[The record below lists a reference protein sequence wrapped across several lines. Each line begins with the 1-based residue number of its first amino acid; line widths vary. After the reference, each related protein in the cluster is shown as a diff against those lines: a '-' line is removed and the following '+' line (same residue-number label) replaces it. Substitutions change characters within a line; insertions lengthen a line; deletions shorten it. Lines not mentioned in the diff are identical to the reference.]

1 MESHREVLRAE
12 RICLG
17 APGVELLDNVY
28 VNVFVGEIVGLCGM
42 EDSGKHEFVE
52 CINGIRQDFTG
63 AIYLVENRFIP
74 VSPVQTLRSGICVVS
89 DQPVLIGA
97 FSAMENLELLP
108 RSLWDN
114 NNRRLFRAKCREL
127 LQILCPEVDPD
138 VPVQDLE
145 GYERVAI
152 EIARAMLTHA
162 SLLVLDNVLSG
173 FPDYILDWFAGI
185 FEKLRNNGM
194 GMLIVSSSI
203 RVICRFADRIF
214 VLRNGVNAGMVQR
227 EAAGSDVL
235 LAMMTCDAAIQHTAH
250 TARKR
255 ILSQTTEELLILDDV
270 HLGKMLNGL
279 SLHISKGEV
288 LGVLN
293 SNKNTG
299 KYIVDI
305 LRDRVNIDSGAI
317 LFCGQDIIQRTIE
330 ERQQLGIFVAVGR
343 NTSFRDM
350 SLQDNIAISALRGDN
365 VWRMLHKVPEL
376 RFEVSETLETFW
388 PERFRR
394 EIPISNSEEEIFLS
408 ICRAV
413 VAEAKLVIMRNASRG
428 IDVLTKRDIMEAV
441 GKLRARGIAVM
452 FIDFDVDFLLGMCD
466 RIAVVSEG
474 KFVTEFHMDNPE
486 SRERCR
492 QLSAHIFSL

>member
-1 MESHREVLRAE
+1 MKSHREVLRAE

-28 VNVFVGEIVGLCGM
+28 INVFAGEVVGLCGM
-42 EDSGKHEFVE
+42 EDSGKQEFVE

-63 AIYLVENRFIP
+63 VINLNENRFIP
-74 VSPVQTLRSGICVVS
+74 VSPVQTLLSGICVVS

-108 RSLWDN
+108 RSLWDG

-152 EIARAMLTHA
+152 EIARAMLSHA
-162 SLLVLDNVLSG
+162 SLLILDNVLSG
-173 FPDYILDWFAGI
+173 FPDYVLEWFAGI
-185 FEKLRNNGM
+185 FEQLRSNGM

-203 RVICRFADRIF
+203 RVICRFADRII

-227 EAAGSDVL
+227 EEASSDVL
-235 LAMMTCDAAIQHTAH
+235 LAMMTCGAAIEQAGYTV
-250 TARKR
+250 RKG
-255 ILSQTTEELLILDDV
+255 ITPDSAEELLSLDDV
-270 HLGKMLNGL
+270 HMGKMLNGL
-279 SLHISKGEV
+279 SLHINKGEV

-305 LRDRVNIDSGAI
+305 LRDRVPIDSGTI
-317 LFCGQDIIQRTIE
+317 RYCGQDIIRRTIE
-330 ERQQLGIFVAVGR
+330 ERQRLGIFVAAGR
-343 NTSFRDM
+343 DTSFVDM
-350 SLQDNIAISALRGDN
+350 SLQDNVAISALRGNN
-365 VWRMLHKVPEL
+365 VWKMLHRVPEL

-388 PERFRR
+388 PERFQR
-394 EIPISNSEEEIFLS
+394 EIPISNSEEEVFLS

-413 VAEAKLVIMRNASRG
+413 VAGAKLLIMRNASRG
-428 IDVLTKRDIMEAV
+428 IDVLMKHDIKEAV

-452 FIDFDVDFLLGMCD
+452 FIDFDVDFLLGMCS

-474 KFVTEFHMDNPE
+474 RFVTDFSMDNPE